1 MYWVAFSNTSSEYPA
16 SCTGSHLT
24 RLADGICQMLAL
36 FFQSRTGLHMAI
48 IGPALCTG
56 VHSTILVL
64 CIHPSPACIC
74 QRFYRRPSIMH
85 WIVFGYQLYVL
96 DRICQCLFCTS
107 SLMYWIA
114 VDKAP
119 PALVYSS
126 LQLFPSSL
134 RWFKFLLFVRS
145 YCYPALDSDDPC
157 PEDQEDFSA
166 EEAIPLFLQHMG

>member
-1 MYWVAFSNTSSEYPA
+1 MAIIGPNIHPYVLECIRLRSFCVSIQVPRAFVNACSEVPA
-16 SCTGSHLT
+16 SCTGSHLVT
-24 RLADGICQMLAL
+24 
-36 FFQSRTGLHMAI
+36 
-48 IGPALCTG
+48 
-56 VHSTILVL
+56 LVVN
-64 CIHPSPACIC
+64 I
-74 QRFYRRPSIMH
+74 
-85 WIVFGYQLYVL
+85 QLYVL

-119 PALVYSS
+119 PALVYSN

-166 EEAIPLFLQHMG
+166 EEAIPFFLPHMG